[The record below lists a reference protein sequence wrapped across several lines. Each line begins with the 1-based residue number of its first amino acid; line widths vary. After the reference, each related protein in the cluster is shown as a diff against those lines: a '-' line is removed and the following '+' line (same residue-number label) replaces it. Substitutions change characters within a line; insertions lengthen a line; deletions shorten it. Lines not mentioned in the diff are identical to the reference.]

1 MFAIDHNSP
10 VPLYEQVRTQ
20 ILALI
25 TCGVLKPGDR
35 LPSLRELAGELSLNF
50 NTIKKVFARLEADG
64 VIVSQQGRGFF
75 VADGA
80 RENHAVLAR
89 AEDELYRTLER
100 AKAAGLTAERAESL
114 LREVFGGAQT
124 ERK

>member
-10 VPLYEQVRTQ
+10 IPLYEQVRTQ

-25 TCGVLKPGDR
+25 TCGALKPGDR

-50 NTIKKVFARLEADG
+50 NTIKKVFAQLEADG
-64 VIVSQQGRGFF
+64 VIVSRQGSGFF

-80 RENHAVLAR
+80 RENQAVQAR
-89 AEDELYRTLER
+89 AEDELLRTLER
-100 AKAAGLTAERAESL
+100 ARAAGLTEARAEAL
-114 LREVFGGAQT
+114 LRTVFGGTDT
-124 ERK
+124 EGK